1 MDEVKKIWTW
11 IKRIVSIA
19 GIILSLILSVILIII
34 FKSKNNDKIDQKIK
48 DLKDKFNE
56 LKKNNATDDDIIN
69 RAREYGKRNG
79 KT

>member
-1 MDEVKKIWTW
+1 MKKIWTW
-11 IKRIVSIA
+11 IKRIVSIV
-19 GIILSLILSVILIII
+19 GIVLSLILSIILIVI

-56 LKKNNATDDDIIN
+56 PKKNNATDDDIIN
-69 RAREYGKRNG
+69 RAKNYRNG